1 MHLNAAIENIH
12 GEIFLELLKHGTKLE
27 NFNKHILTLS
37 LHYPT
42 VWNHGVI
49 VENANNKVLLFQYS
63 GFKCPRGG
71 FPKVTYR

>member
-12 GEIFLELLKHGTKLE
+12 GEIFLELLKHGA
-27 NFNKHILTLS
+27 
-37 LHYPT
+37 
-42 VWNHGVI
+42 I
-49 VENANNKVLLFQYS
+49 VENANNKVLHLQYS